1 MKIIKTINGV
11 KTEIELDFFEMQHI
25 SREFDHICH
34 MDDINARL
42 EFEDFALTT
51 AQIEEAADLID
62 DLLSNYDYYWD
73 CYWEAVD
80 VAIKSVVEEEEK
92 DETDEM

>member
-25 SREFDHICH
+25 SREFDHICY
-34 MDDINARL
+34 MDDINERL
-42 EFEDFALTT
+42 NGEDFDFTNE
-51 AQIEEAADLID
+51 QVEEAANLID
-62 DLLSNYDYYWD
+62 DILCNYDYYWD

-80 VAIKSVVEEEEK
+80 AAIEEVRQDNETVEEE
-92 DETDEM
+92 